1 MVGERR
7 GGRPC
12 AYSNIAG
19 RLRSPG
25 HYPAPVRA
33 AEHPSVGKTSRT
45 KSTAVRRP
53 AVAAAPAV
61 YRHGLRLFIVF
72 SLAMLVAFWPS
83 YFARLSSQPTYHP
96 HAHGLTM
103 TLWVLLL
110 VAQAWLI
117 ANGQRQTHRQTGPL
131 SYALVPALV
140 VGALNFLHFRV
151 RDAED
156 LGASGLLFVTLVVN
170 ALVAF
175 LALYSLAMWYRT
187 QPALHARFMIASVFP
202 LFTPVTDRLIGR
214 YLPSI
219 VPLVPRVGG
228 SPVVPTAGF
237 LLADVILIALS
248 VWDWTTNR
256 RLVFPVTLVVLV
268 LYHVSVLTFYR
279 FGVWQAFGRWFVA
292 LPLS

>member
-1 MVGERR
+1 M
-7 GGRPC
+7 
-12 AYSNIAG
+12 
-19 RLRSPG
+19 
-25 HYPAPVRA
+25 
-33 AEHPSVGKTSRT
+33 GKASRT
-45 KSTAVRRP
+45 KGPAVRRP
-53 AVAAAPAV
+53 AVAAVPAV
-61 YRHGLRLFIVF
+61 HRHGLRLFVAF

-117 ANGQRQTHRQTGPL
+117 AGGRRQTHRQMGLL

-140 VGALNFLHFRV
+140 VAAFNFLHFRV
-151 RDAED
+151 RDAIELD
-156 LGASGLLFVTLVVN
+156 ASGLLFVTLVVN

-175 LALYSLAMWYRT
+175 LVLYGLAMWYRT
-187 QPALHARFMIASVFP
+187 QPALHGRFMIGSVFP

-214 YLPSI
+214 YAPSI

-248 VWDWTTNR
+248 AWDWTTNR
-256 RLVFPVTLVVLV
+256 RLVFPAALGVLV
-268 LYHVSVLTFYR
+268 LYHASVLTFYQ
-279 FGVWQAFGRWFVA
+279 FGFWQAFGRWFVG

>member
-1 MVGERR
+1 M
-7 GGRPC
+7 
-12 AYSNIAG
+12 
-19 RLRSPG
+19 
-25 HYPAPVRA
+25 
-33 AEHPSVGKTSRT
+33 
-45 KSTAVRRP
+45 
-53 AVAAAPAV
+53 AAAPPV
-61 YRHGLRLFIVF
+61 YRHGLRLFVVF

-83 YFARLSSQPTYHP
+83 YFMRLSSQPTYHP

-103 TLWVLLL
+103 TLWVLFL

-117 ANGQRQTHRQTGPL
+117 AGGQRRTHRQTGLL

-140 VGALNFLHFRV
+140 VAALNFLHFRV
-151 RDAED
+151 RDATD

-175 LALYSLAMWYRT
+175 LVLYGLAMWYRT

-219 VPLVPRVGG
+219 VPLVPRVDG
-228 SPVVPTAGF
+228 SPVVPAAGF
-237 LLADVILIALS
+237 LLADVILLGLS
-248 VWDWTTNR
+248 VWDWTANK
-256 RLVFPVTLVVLV
+256 RLVFPLGLAVLV
-268 LYHVSVLTFYR
+268 LYHASVLTFYQ
-279 FGVWQAFGRWFVA
+279 FGFWQAFGRWFVT

>member
-1 MVGERR
+1 M
-7 GGRPC
+7 
-12 AYSNIAG
+12 
-19 RLRSPG
+19 
-25 HYPAPVRA
+25 
-33 AEHPSVGKTSRT
+33 GKASRT
-45 KSTAVRRP
+45 KGPAVRRP
-53 AVAAAPAV
+53 AVAAVPAV
-61 YRHGLRLFIVF
+61 HRHGLRLFVAF

-117 ANGQRQTHRQTGPL
+117 AGGRRQTHRQMGLL

-140 VGALNFLHFRV
+140 VAAFNFLHFRV
-151 RDAED
+151 RDAAD

-175 LALYSLAMWYRT
+175 LVLYGLAMWYRT

-219 VPLVPRVGG
+219 VPLVPRVDG
-228 SPVVPTAGF
+228 SPVVPAAGF
-237 LLADVILIALS
+237 LLADVILIGLS
-248 VWDWTTNR
+248 VWDWTANK
-256 RLVFPVTLVVLV
+256 RLVFPLALAVLV
-268 LYHVSVLTFYR
+268 LYHASVLTFYQ
-279 FGVWQAFGRWFVA
+279 FGFWQAFGRWFVT